1 MAYIKIT
8 NGTQKPYDLGQ
19 MRRDNKT
26 ISFPKVVEA
35 STLANYGVYTVVVA
49 DAPTYNIATQVVARN
64 TTATDVDGQWT
75 YEWTVRDKT
84 SDELTED
91 TANAAALARGTRNG
105 LLAETDYMALSDAT
119 LSSAMTTYR
128 QALRDITDHANW
140 PNLASADMDGT
151 GGDWPTKP

>member
-8 NGTQKPYDLGQ
+8 NGNQKAYNLGQ
-19 MRRDNKT
+19 LRRDNKT

-84 SDELTED
+84 SDELAAD
-91 TANAAALARGTRNG
+91 AANAESLVRATRDG
-105 LLAETDYMALSDAT
+105 LLSSSDWTQVSDAPANK
-119 LSSAMTTYR
+119 SAWASYR
-128 QALRDITDHANW
+128 VLLRNVPAQSGFPDEITW
-140 PNLASADMDGT
+140 PDA
-151 GGDWPTKP
+151 P

>member
-84 SDELTED
+84 SDELAAD
-91 TANAAALARGTRNG
+91 ASNAESLVRATRNG
-105 LLAETDYMALSDAT
+105 LLSSSDWTQVSDAPANK
-119 LSSAMTTYR
+119 SAWASYR
-128 QALRDITDHANW
+128 VLLRNVPAQSGFPDTIT
-140 PNLASADMDGT
+140 
-151 GGDWPTKP
+151 WPTAP

>member
-8 NGTQKPYDLGQ
+8 NGNQKAYNLGQ
-19 MRRDNKT
+19 LRRDNKT

-75 YEWTVRDKT
+75 YEWTVRNKT
-84 SDELTED
+84 SDEL
-91 TANAAALARGTRNG
+91 AAYASNAESLVRATRDG
-105 LLAETDYMALSDAT
+105 LLSSSDWTQVSDAPANK
-119 LSSAMTTYR
+119 SAWASYR
-128 QALRDITDHANW
+128 VLLRNVPAQSGFPDTIT
-140 PNLASADMDGT
+140 
-151 GGDWPTKP
+151 WPTAP

>member
-8 NGTQKPYDLGQ
+8 NGNQAAYNLGQ
-19 MRRDNKT
+19 LRRDNKT
-26 ISFPKVVEA
+26 VSFPKVVEE

-75 YEWTVRDKT
+75 YEWTVRNKT
-84 SDELTED
+84 SDELAAEVNSV
-91 TANAAALARGTRNG
+91 TASARATRNG
-105 LLAETDYMALSDAT
+105 LLAETDYLALSDAT

-128 QALRDITDHANW
+128 QALRDITSHSNW
-140 PNLASADMDGT
+140 PNLAT
-151 GGDWPTKP
+151 GDWPTSP

>member
-49 DAPTYNIATQVVARN
+49 DAPSYTAATQVITRN
-64 TTATDVDGQWT
+64 TTATDVGGQWT

-84 SDELTED
+84 SDELAAD
-91 TANAAALARGTRNG
+91 AANAESLVRATRDG
-105 LLAETDYMALSDAT
+105 LLSSSDWTQVSDAPANK
-119 LSSAMTTYR
+119 SAWASYR
-128 QALRDITDHANW
+128 VLLRNVPAQSGFPDEIT
-140 PNLASADMDGT
+140 
-151 GGDWPTKP
+151 WPTAP